1 MVLPPPGAGDL
12 FQLLRDGR
20 PRTRAE
26 IMEETGLPRTT
37 VVVRLGGLTDLGLI
51 TPAGIAASSGGRPP
65 TRFVFD
71 PRARIVGGID
81 LGATHGVMGLTDLN
95 GAVIARRRHQ
105 LDIAS
110 GPEPVLALALDTL
123 QDLLDETG
131 YPGES
136 LLGIGVGVPG
146 PVEHS
151 SGRPIRP
158 PIMPGWDGFDIPAA
172 VRRRF
177 DVNVLVD
184 NDVNVLAL
192 GERATMWPDVDDL
205 LFIKVSTGIGA
216 GIIAGGALQRGARGS
231 AGDLGH
237 VQVPH
242 GRGEDDL
249 EATASAPAIA
259 KTVSASTGEAVDAA
273 NVAERVRTGDSA
285 AIDAAREAGRAIG
298 EVTAICVSMLNPS
311 IVVIGGQ
318 LGVQVREII
327 AGVRE
332 VVYRRSIPLATQHL
346 TIVPA
351 QGGPDAG
358 LRGAALMV
366 TEERL
371 SATAIDD
378 MLAAES
384 PGVEAVAARVGGA
397 SR

>member
-1 MVLPPPGAGDL
+1 MVLPPPGAGAL

-26 IMEETGLPRTT
+26 IMEETGLARTT

-131 YPGES
+131 YPRES

-249 EATASAPAIA
+249 EATASAPALA

-318 LGVQVREII
+318 LGVQVQEII